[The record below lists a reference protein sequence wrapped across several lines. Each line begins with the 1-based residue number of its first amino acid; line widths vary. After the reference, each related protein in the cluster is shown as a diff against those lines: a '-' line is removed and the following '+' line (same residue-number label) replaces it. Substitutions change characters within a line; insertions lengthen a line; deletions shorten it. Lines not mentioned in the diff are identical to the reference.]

1 MQIPY
6 DREQVRRILHGCV
19 RAGGLRDAYVA
30 MVCTRGVPP
39 RGARDPRLATN
50 RFYAYALP
58 FVWIAPPEKQRAGI
72 DLHVSRR
79 ERIPSSSVDP
89 TIKNYHWLDLVQ
101 SMFDAYD
108 RGADTSC
115 VVDAHGNVAEGPGFN
130 VFMVKDGVV
139 RTADRGVLE
148 GISRRTAI
156 ELCERLRIPLRV
168 GPVPVAELEQADEV
182 FLTSTGGGVLPIAKV
197 DGKPVGSAFPG
208 PITQR
213 LHDAYWALHDDPA
226 YRDPVSY

>member
-1 MQIPY
+1 
-6 DREQVRRILHGCV
+6 
-19 RAGGLRDAYVA
+19 
-30 MVCTRGVPP
+30 
-39 RGARDPRLATN
+39 
-50 RFYAYALP
+50 
-58 FVWIAPPEKQRAGI
+58 
-72 DLHVSRR
+72 
-79 ERIPSSSVDP
+79 
-89 TIKNYHWLDLVQ
+89 
-101 SMFDAYD
+101 MFDAYD

-168 GPVPVAELEQADEV
+168 GPVPAAQLAQADEV

-197 DGKPVGSAFPG
+197 DGQAGRQRIPG

-213 LHDAYWALHDDPA
+213 LHDAYWSLHDDPA